1 MSFLFLS
8 ETPLSHPPRLD
19 LLHTLPPFVAS
30 SSSHL
35 LSQANHLTPKNLQ
48 LPTIH
53 WSETSISPPLSAHH
67 DHHAVTPQMPA
78 YTNTLNFQRKRRD
91 GQTRARS
98 SSSSS

>member
-8 ETPLSHPPRLD
+8 ETPLSHPPRLG
-19 LLHTLPPFVAS
+19 LAAHSPPIRRFTIKPPTLAS
-30 SSSHL
+30 ESSHPQKSRASDNPL
-35 LSQANHLTPKNLQ
+35 VGNIYQ
-48 LPTIH
+48 
-53 WSETSISPPLSAHH
+53 PPLSAHH

-98 SSSSS
+98 SSSG